1 MIMGI
6 RVANPAS
13 EDKFIPLPSSQA
25 STSIGPVPS
34 SKGDPMFF
42 S

>member
-6 RVANPAS
+6 KVENPAR

-25 STSIGPVPS
+25 TTRTGPVSS
-34 SKGDPMFF
+34 SKGDPIFF

>member
-6 RVANPAS
+6 KVENPAS

-25 STSIGPVPS
+25 STCTGPGPS